1 MGGFGRG
8 FPSRWSCVWCP
19 EEGQEGLGEGSRADG
34 AVCGVW
40 RRCRR
45 DGRVW
50 ERVPEQV
57 ELCVV
62 PRGGTGGFRRG
73 FPSRWSCV
81 QCLEEGWEGLGEGFQ
96 ADGAVYS
103 VWRRDGRVWE
113 RVPEQMEKCVVSGG
127 TAGGTER
134 L

>member
-1 MGGFGRG
+1 MEGEEDGRVWERVPKQMELCALSGGGMGGFGRG

-19 EEGQEGLGEGSRADG
+19 EEGQEGLGEGSQADG
-34 AVCGVW
+34 AVC
-40 RRCRR
+40 
-45 DGRVW
+45 
-50 ERVPEQV
+50 
-57 ELCVV
+57 
-62 PRGGTGGFRRG
+62 
-73 FPSRWSCV
+73 
-81 QCLEEGWEGLGEGFQ
+81 
-96 ADGAVYS
+96 S